1 MHHDEHLLQLII
13 DDLAPTQ
20 QLLELLKEESLA
32 LYGRDMPLLE
42 EILARKQSL
51 IVLLEQHGKKR
62 SQILISLGLPAD
74 HDGLAQLA
82 SFSKLRPPTS
92 CVYSTA
98 ESLRHSITPRAPP
111 RAWSSQAP
119 AAKPDTGLQRALS
132 KARHMLAKCRLLR
145 VVVFCLEM
153 EEPCSTPLM
162 RKMLRSH
169 PRSSPRL
176 WKSP

>member
-20 QLLELLKEESLA
+20 QLLELLREESLA

-82 SFSKLRPPTS
+82 SHSSVGDQLLSQSKELNQVLAQCQEANLLNGQSIQLQQATTANQLRILHGGEPPALYNAQGSTS
-92 CVYSTA
+92 RLVKPST
-98 ESLRHSITPRAPP
+98 R
-111 RAWSSQAP
+111 SQA
-119 AAKPDTGLQRALS
+119 
-132 KARHMLAKCRLLR
+132 
-145 VVVFCLEM
+145 
-153 EEPCSTPLM
+153 
-162 RKMLRSH
+162 
-169 PRSSPRL
+169 
-176 WKSP
+176 

>member
-62 SQILISLGLPAD
+62 SEILISLGLPAD

-82 SFSKLRPPTS
+82 SHSSVGDQLLTQSKALNELLTLCQEANLLNGQSIQLQQATTANQLRILHGGEPPALYNAQGSTS
-92 CVYSTA
+92 RLVKPST
-98 ESLRHSITPRAPP
+98 R
-111 RAWSSQAP
+111 SQA
-119 AAKPDTGLQRALS
+119 
-132 KARHMLAKCRLLR
+132 
-145 VVVFCLEM
+145 
-153 EEPCSTPLM
+153 
-162 RKMLRSH
+162 
-169 PRSSPRL
+169 
-176 WKSP
+176 

>member
-20 QLLELLKEESLA
+20 QLLALLQEESLA

-62 SQILISLGLPAD
+62 SEILISLGLPAD

-82 SFSKLRPPTS
+82 SHSSVGDQLLAQSKELNHLLAQCQEANLLNGQSIQLQQATTANQLRILHGGEPPALYNAQGSTS
-92 CVYSTA
+92 RLIKPST
-98 ESLRHSITPRAPP
+98 R
-111 RAWSSQAP
+111 SQA
-119 AAKPDTGLQRALS
+119 
-132 KARHMLAKCRLLR
+132 
-145 VVVFCLEM
+145 
-153 EEPCSTPLM
+153 
-162 RKMLRSH
+162 
-169 PRSSPRL
+169 
-176 WKSP
+176 

>member
-62 SQILISLGLPAD
+62 SEILISLGLPAD

-82 SFSKLRPPTS
+82 SHSSVGDQLLAQSKELNHLLAQCQKANQLNGQSIQLQQATTANQLRILHGGEPPALYNAQGSTS
-92 CVYSTA
+92 RLIKPST
-98 ESLRHSITPRAPP
+98 R
-111 RAWSSQAP
+111 SQA
-119 AAKPDTGLQRALS
+119 
-132 KARHMLAKCRLLR
+132 
-145 VVVFCLEM
+145 
-153 EEPCSTPLM
+153 
-162 RKMLRSH
+162 
-169 PRSSPRL
+169 
-176 WKSP
+176 

>member
-62 SQILISLGLPAD
+62 SEILISLGLPAD
-74 HDGLAQLA
+74 HDGLAQRVSHSSVGDQLLA
-82 SFSKLRPPTS
+82 QSKELNHLLAQCQEANLLNGQSIQLQQATTANQLRILHGGEPPALYNAQGSTS
-92 CVYSTA
+92 RLVKPST
-98 ESLRHSITPRAPP
+98 R
-111 RAWSSQAP
+111 SQA
-119 AAKPDTGLQRALS
+119 
-132 KARHMLAKCRLLR
+132 
-145 VVVFCLEM
+145 
-153 EEPCSTPLM
+153 
-162 RKMLRSH
+162 
-169 PRSSPRL
+169 
-176 WKSP
+176 

>member
-62 SQILISLGLPAD
+62 SQILTGLGLPAD

-82 SFSKLRPPTS
+82 SHSSVGDQLLAQSKELNLLNGQSIQLQQATTANQLRILHGGEPPALYNAQGSTS
-92 CVYSTA
+92 RLVKPST
-98 ESLRHSITPRAPP
+98 R
-111 RAWSSQAP
+111 SQA
-119 AAKPDTGLQRALS
+119 
-132 KARHMLAKCRLLR
+132 
-145 VVVFCLEM
+145 
-153 EEPCSTPLM
+153 
-162 RKMLRSH
+162 
-169 PRSSPRL
+169 
-176 WKSP
+176 

>member
-13 DDLAPTQ
+13 DDQAPTQ

-82 SFSKLRPPTS
+82 SHSSVGDQLLAQSKELNQ
-92 CVYSTA
+92 
-98 ESLRHSITPRAPP
+98 L
-111 RAWSSQAP
+111 
-119 AAKPDTGLQRALS
+119 
-132 KARHMLAKCRLLR
+132 LAKCQEANLLNGQSIQLQQATTANQLRILHGGEPPALYNAQGSTSRL
-145 VVVFCLEM
+145 VK
-153 EEPCSTPLM
+153 PST
-162 RKMLRSH
+162 RSQA
-169 PRSSPRL
+169 
-176 WKSP
+176 

>member
-1 MHHDEHLLQLII
+1 MHHDENLLQLIL
-13 DDLAPTQ
+13 DDLEPTQ

-82 SFSKLRPPTS
+82 SHSSVGDQLLAQSKELNQLLSQCQQANLLNGQSIQLQQATTANQLRILHDGEPPALYNAQGSTS
-92 CVYSTA
+92 RLVKPST
-98 ESLRHSITPRAPP
+98 R
-111 RAWSSQAP
+111 SQA
-119 AAKPDTGLQRALS
+119 
-132 KARHMLAKCRLLR
+132 
-145 VVVFCLEM
+145 
-153 EEPCSTPLM
+153 
-162 RKMLRSH
+162 
-169 PRSSPRL
+169 
-176 WKSP
+176 